1 MSGLV
6 DSMKG
11 FRLKLYTLQY
21 DKLDKNENEKKVL
34 VSFGIINQ
42 VSPTNHISIT

>member
-11 FRLKLYTLQY
+11 FRLKLDTLQY
-21 DKLDKNENEKKVL
+21 NNLDKNENE
-34 VSFGIINQ
+34 I
-42 VSPTNHISIT
+42 